1 MERLTIDEII
11 AHCKRR
17 VDHAEQFYGKGR
29 FESVD
34 MSHRID
40 KEYWEHRQSAEYLEE
55 LKEYRKAE
63 EQGLLLRLPCKVGSE
78 VWYVEEYGFPEIVR
92 GVVDGYLWYR
102 SCGFALNVVW
112 DKPIMEH
119 FAYTRKEMPF
129 LDIGKCVFLTREE
142 AETALAEKGGAE

>member
-63 EQGLLLRLPCKVGSE
+63 EQGLLLRLPVAVGEEVYCIANFGEGYEICKNYVTSYQTAPKEIGGVIARGYMGANLGIVGKT
-78 VWYVEEYGFPEIVR
+78 V
-92 GVVDGYLWYR
+92 
-102 SCGFALNVVW
+102 FA
-112 DKPIMEH
+112 
-119 FAYTRKEMPF
+119 
-129 LDIGKCVFLTREE
+129 TREE
-142 AETALAEKGGAE
+142 AESALAEKGGV

>member
-11 AHCKRR
+11 EHCKRR

-40 KEYWEHRQSAEYLEE
+40 KEYWEHRQVAEYLEE

-63 EQGLLLRLPCKVGSE
+63 EQGLLLRLPCKLGDTVWLVGENFMLDYEVRRILVSE
-78 VWYVEEYGFPEIVR
+78 CGIEAVQVAKEVEGVDRWNCLYVE
-92 GVVDGYLWYR
+92 
-102 SCGFALNVVW
+102 
-112 DKPIMEH
+112 
-119 FAYTRKEMPF
+119 
-129 LDIGKCVFLTREE
+129 DIGKTVFLTREE
-142 AETALAEKGGAE
+142 AESALAEKGGAE